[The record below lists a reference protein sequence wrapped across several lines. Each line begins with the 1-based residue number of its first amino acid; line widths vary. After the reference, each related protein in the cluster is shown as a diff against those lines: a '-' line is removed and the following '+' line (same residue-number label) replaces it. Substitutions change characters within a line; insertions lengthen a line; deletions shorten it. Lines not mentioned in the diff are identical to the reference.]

1 MKTLY
6 RPHLAIWI
14 FIGVITMTTT
24 NDAEA
29 SWFVKDTFNGM
40 TVEQAFT
47 DKRTA
52 AMVDAVSHGR
62 FKEADKQLA
71 AGADVNAVGKDGL
84 SPLLWVMHTAD
95 DDMGKMEYLLKAGA
109 NPNYRAEGHGI
120 SAMSWVAEREDTKP
134 LLLLLRYKGNPNL
147 LGPKGKTLLY
157 MAASWFLKDTID
169 VLLKHGADINAHDS
183 QGYTAGNVVAWGGG
197 HFELVEYLLK
207 RGLSYNLQGLAKS
220 VDGSIEAIGDEAQ
233 KAKVIEML
241 KARGAKFPAF
251 NPNDPRDP
259 EPWNCDKTQNRN
271 VRCDKYAKKP

>member
-1 MKTLY
+1 MNKQ
-6 RPHLAIWI
+6 RVNLALW
-14 FIGVITMTTT
+14 FFVGLFSMTTT

-109 NPNYRAEGHGI
+109 NPNYRAEGHGV
-120 SAMSWVAEREDTKP
+120 SAMSWAAKSSKKP
-134 LLLLLRYKGNPNL
+134 LLLLLRYKGDPDL
-147 LGPKGKTLLY
+147 LGPRDIPLLY
-157 MAASWFLKDTID
+157 QAALSFRRDVIE
-169 VLLKHGADINAHDS
+169 VLLDHGADINNHAHWGETVGD
-183 QGYTAGNVVAWGGG
+183 AAAGGG
-197 HFELVEYLLK
+197 IL
-207 RGLSYNLQGLAKS
+207 NWW
-220 VDGSIEAIGDEAQ
+220 SI
-233 KAKVIEML
+233 
-241 KARGAKFPAF
+241 
-251 NPNDPRDP
+251 
-259 EPWNCDKTQNRN
+259 
-271 VRCDKYAKKP
+271 Y